1 MFLQIEV
8 SSMKFNYD
16 VGALNDLLRRVES
29 TIKENQSVFTAIQAA
44 TTKPMTA
51 TAKSRYKHNIST
63 DELLE
68 YLTPGKP
75 PAVIPMHQM
84 YIAPGPD
91 PDWVMKAMAGPPLR
105 IIVLAELLL
114 LWQDNQNSF
123 FLTAQ
128 LVSIISMGLVTAL
141 MDSLGMLTTFDDVVE
156 LGPKGIPSH
165 LKSFAKDAF
174 GSLNWDKDYYLPSRV
189 AFDTYGYSLPVP
201 NPNATHPP

>member
-1 MFLQIEV
+1 
-8 SSMKFNYD
+8 MKFKYD
-16 VGALNDLLRRVES
+16 IGALNGLLRRVES
-29 TIKENQSVFTAIQAA
+29 TIKENQAVFIAIQAA

-51 TAKSRYKHNIST
+51 TAKSRYKHNISM

-68 YLTPGKP
+68 YLTPDKP
-75 PAVIPMHQM
+75 PAVVPMHQM
-84 YIAPGPD
+84 YISPGPD
-91 PDWVMKAMAGPPLR
+91 PDWVMQAMAGPPLR

-114 LWQDNQNSF
+114 LWQNNQNSF

-141 MDSLGMLTTFDDVVE
+141 MDSLGMLTTFDDIVE
-156 LGPKGIPSH
+156 LGPNGIPSH

-174 GSLNWDKDYYLPSRV
+174 GGLNWDKDYYYPSRV
-189 AFDTYGYSLPVP
+189 VFDTYGYNLPVP

>member
-1 MFLQIEV
+1 MYLQIEA
-8 SSMKFNYD
+8 SSMKFKYD
-16 VGALNDLLRRVES
+16 VGALNGLLRRVES
-29 TIKENQSVFTAIQAA
+29 TIKENQAVFIAIQTA

-51 TAKSRYKHNIST
+51 TAKSRYKHNISM

-68 YLTPGKP
+68 YLTPDKP
-75 PAVIPMHQM
+75 PAVVPMHQM

-114 LWQDNQNSF
+114 LWQNNQNSF

-128 LVSIISMGLVTAL
+128 LVSIVSMGLVTAL
-141 MDSLGMLTTFDDVVE
+141 MDSLGMLTTFDDIVE
-156 LGPKGIPSH
+156 LGPNGIPSH

-174 GSLNWDKDYYLPSRV
+174 GSLNWDKDYYYPSRV
-189 AFDTYGYSLPVP
+189 VFDAYGYKLPVP